1 MQIYG
6 KCFKKHTVKTFPK
19 KLDLISKNKVKYKSK
34 CVICLTK
41 RAFIHEIEDKYD
53 LES

>member
-1 MQIYG
+1 MVNALKNTQLRR
-6 KCFKKHTVKTFPK
+6 FQK
-19 KLDLISKNKVKYKSK
+19 KLDLISKNKVKCKSK